1 MRKSQVG
8 LLQSLLYQVLRACPA
23 LIPDVCSPR
32 LPKEPWT
39 RRQLFETLE
48 KISKQTVLPAKFCF
62 FVDGLDEYDGDDED
76 TIALLQELTSSPSVK
91 ICISSRP
98 WNAFPDAF
106 DHSEWK
112 LVLEDLTKDDMRQY
126 VHTMLVENEIYA
138 ELAKHDPRYKTLEL
152 QIAQKA
158 QGVWLWVYLVVRDL
172 LRDLKAK
179 KSFSSCSAGSIVSR
193 TS

>member
-1 MRKSQVG
+1 MKYICNHTITLDTLRHWAGLEKLFVASFFFWNSGFSMRKSQVG

-112 LVLEDLTKDDMRQY
+112 TSARRSHERRHAT
-126 VHTMLVENEIYA
+126 
-138 ELAKHDPRYKTLEL
+138 
-152 QIAQKA
+152 
-158 QGVWLWVYLVVRDL
+158 VR
-172 LRDLKAK
+172 AYH
-179 KSFSSCSAGSIVSR
+179 AGRKRNICRASQA
-193 TS
+193 